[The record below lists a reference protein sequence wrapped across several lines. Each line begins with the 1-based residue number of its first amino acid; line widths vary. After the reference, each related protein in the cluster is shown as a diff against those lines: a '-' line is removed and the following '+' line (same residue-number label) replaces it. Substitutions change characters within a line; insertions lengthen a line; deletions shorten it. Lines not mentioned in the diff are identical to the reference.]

1 MFLDYTP
8 EQWDLKKT
16 LRAYFQALIGPELLA
31 EVAEVESG
39 GPLYHAALQQMGRD
53 GWLGI
58 AWPKEYGGQARG
70 PVDQFIF
77 FDEVQRAGFPIPI
90 LTLSTVGPTLMR
102 HGSEAQKAEFLP
114 RILKG
119 TVHFSIGYTEGSA
132 GTDLASLKTKAVLD
146 GDDFVVSGQKLY
158 CSLASHADYLWLA
171 VRTDPDAPKHKGI
184 SILMVDR
191 EAPGVSMTPI
201 RALGDNHIFA
211 VYLDQVRVPRSRLV
225 GQLNGG
231 WQLITAQL
239 NHERVALFPVG
250 FLERFLEEITAWAA
264 TERTSGGERLLDK
277 PWVQANLAKVHAGL
291 EVLRV
296 MNWRQAWAMSQG
308 DLPAQDA
315 SMIKIYG
322 SEFYVEANRLLMEV
336 LGDVATLQRDSP
348 AVVLQG
354 RLERYY
360 RGTLV
365 LTFGGGANE
374 IQRDIISMV
383 GLRMPRP
390 PR

>member
-1 MFLDYTP
+1 
-8 EQWDLKKT
+8 
-16 LRAYFQALIGPELLA
+16 
-31 EVAEVESG
+31 
-39 GPLYHAALQQMGRD
+39 
-53 GWLGI
+53 
-58 AWPKEYGGQARG
+58 
-70 PVDQFIF
+70 
-77 FDEVQRAGFPIPI
+77 
-90 LTLSTVGPTLMR
+90 
-102 HGSEAQKAEFLP
+102 
-114 RILKG
+114 
-119 TVHFSIGYTEGSA
+119 
-132 GTDLASLKTKAVLD
+132 
-146 GDDFVVSGQKLY
+146 
-158 CSLASHADYLWLA
+158 
-171 VRTDPDAPKHKGI
+171 
-184 SILMVDR
+184 
-191 EAPGVSMTPI
+191 
-201 RALGDNHIFA
+201 
-211 VYLDQVRVPRSRLV
+211 
-225 GQLNGG
+225 
-231 WQLITAQL
+231 
-239 NHERVALFPVG
+239 VG

-264 TERTSGGERLLDK
+264 TERASGGERLLDK